1 MCTARTRAAHL
12 QGAGRLSAAQLYRV
26 VLIVHLLPKQV
37 PSLAGLC
44 GKIAPFV
51 ALRPALGR
59 ACIAAVVFV

>member
-1 MCTARTRAAHL
+1 MCTAGTRASYL
-12 QGAGRLSAAQLYRV
+12 QGAGRLSAAQLCRA
-26 VLIVHLLPKQV
+26 VLIIHLLPKQV

-44 GKIAPFV
+44 GKVAPFV